1 MSDIVVRRF
10 DEPDETVAFVLGRT
24 DIVTLGPL
32 KIGREVEEPG
42 WRWSTHVGP
51 IAGTARCE
59 FHHVGIQL
67 SGRWVCESRDGTQV
81 EIGPGE
87 VFDVAPGHDAWVIGD
102 EPSVAIDFQGIA
114 GWAKAPDEAERL
126 LTTVLF
132 TDIVE
137 STAAAER
144 MGDRHWAR
152 LLEQHVEDVRHQLA
166 AHRGHE
172 VKSTGDGF
180 LATFDRPAA
189 AVRCAA
195 AIAESAGRLGLAIR
209 AGVHTGEVELAGDD
223 LRGVSVHLA
232 ARVMSAADPGEVL
245 VTSTTRDLVAGTDLA
260 FSEKG
265 SFDLKGISG
274 ARILYRLTSV
284 S

>member
-1 MSDIVVRRF
+1 MSDIVVKRF
-10 DEPDETVAFVLGRT
+10 DEPDEKVTFELGYAEVVTVG
-24 DIVTLGPL
+24 TLTV
-32 KIGREVEEPG
+32 GREFEEPG
-42 WRWSTHVGP
+42 WRWSTHVRP
-51 IAGTARCE
+51 IAGTDRCE
-59 FHHVGIQL
+59 FHHVGIQI
-67 SGRWVCESRDGTQV
+67 SGRWMCESRDGTQV

-87 VFDVAPGHDAWVIGD
+87 VYDVAPGHDAWVIGE
-102 EPSVAIDFQGIA
+102 EPSVSIDFQGIA
-114 GWAKAPDEAERL
+114 GWARADDGGERV
-126 LTTVLF
+126 LTTLLF
-132 TDIVE
+132 TDIVA

-144 MGDRHWAR
+144 MGDRRWTR
-152 LLEQHVEDVRHQLA
+152 LLEQHVEDVRGQLS

-195 AIAESAGRLGLAIR
+195 AIAESAGRIGLAIR

-223 LRGVSVHLA
+223 LRGVAVHLA
-232 ARVMSAADPGEVL
+232 SRVMDAAEPGEVL
-245 VTSTTRDLVAGTDLA
+245 VSSTTRELVAGTELA
-260 FSEKG
+260 FTEKG

-274 ARILYRLTSV
+274 ARTLYRLTPV